1 MATAGSPSDLSIA
14 LSSQRSAADAGLPP
28 APPRSEDPWAG
39 MAKGLLV
46 ICLFVMFASTY
57 PIHLA
62 ADQRQTS
69 EGLRHCRGA
78 PSGPE
83 ELDRLPC

>member
-1 MATAGSPSDLSIA
+1 
-14 LSSQRSAADAGLPP
+14 
-28 APPRSEDPWAG
+28 

-57 PIHLA
+57 PVHLA